1 MSVSVG
7 ALITTS
13 TTLLILNQPV
23 MAYTPDSDKLRECL
37 YLISRVQEATV
48 QQERFVTKATLQQDL
63 KAKMKLT
70 LRLVEKNYRL
80 LDQINYASG
89 FITPKDELVLASEA
103 GYEAV
108 DALQGAIDFV
118 RDELGEEGPLSD
130 AQRTFLVTSLQSCRE
145 NLFVF
150 VKYMPQ
156 DKLEG
161 ARKRVEEENVLN
173 RDEFDGEADAG
184 VYNPVVLPW
193 KNRS

>member
-1 MSVSVG
+1 MV
-7 ALITTS
+7 TTS
-13 TTLLILNQPV
+13 VLPILTAPAS
-23 MAYTPDSDKLRECL
+23 AYTPDSDKLRESL
-37 YLISRVQEATV
+37 YMISRVQEATF
-48 QQERFVTKATLQQDL
+48 QQERFVTKATRQEDL

-70 LRLVEKNYRL
+70 LKLVDKNYRL

-89 FITPKDELVLASEA
+89 FVSPKDELVTASEA

-118 RDELGEEGPLSD
+118 RDDLGEGPLSET
-130 AQRTFLVTSLQSCRE
+130 QRSFLIASMQSCRE

-150 VKYMPQ
+150 LKYMPQ
-156 DKLEG
+156 DKLIG
-161 ARKRVEEENVLN
+161 AQKRVEEENVLN
-173 RDEFDGEADAG
+173 REEFDGDANAG